1 MATLDCRTLFLS
13 DLHLGT
19 RVCRADYLL
28 DLLRRVNCDRL
39 VLVGDVFDVWA
50 MRRRIFWDPA
60 QEAVVQQVLSLALH
74 GVEVIYVP
82 GNHDE
87 LVRDFVGSEIR
98 GVRIQRELV
107 HWTADGRRFRVSH
120 GDEFDG
126 VVRHNRVAHWLG
138 DFGYNLLL
146 NGSRHLN
153 TIRRHLGHRYWSLS
167 AWLKT
172 RVSGAAREYIRR
184 FEEAAVAT
192 ARKGGFDGCICGHI
206 HKPNVEQFGDVL
218 YCNDG
223 DWVEHCTALVEDRN
237 GVLSLLH
244 WSDHRGVEAS
254 EPNTSA
260 HARIDLETRLAKYPT
275 SGIASQSLTSSG
287 PAGICAA
294 KRPSGTDR
302 CGATYSRRL
311 PERR

>member
-1 MATLDCRTLFLS
+1 
-13 DLHLGT
+13 
-19 RVCRADYLL
+19 
-28 DLLRRVNCDRL
+28 
-39 VLVGDVFDVWA
+39 

-60 QEAVVQQVLSLALH
+60 QQAVVQQVLSLALH

-167 AWLKT
+167 LAEDP
-172 RVSGAAREYIRR
+172 RQRR
-184 FEEAAVAT
+184 CPGIHPPF
-192 ARKGGFDGCICGHI
+192 RGSRGGH
-206 HKPNVEQFGDVL
+206 
-218 YCNDG
+218 
-223 DWVEHCTALVEDRN
+223 
-237 GVLSLLH
+237 
-244 WSDHRGVEAS
+244 
-254 EPNTSA
+254 SA
-260 HARIDLETRLAKYPT
+260 QGRL
-275 SGIASQSLTSSG
+275 
-287 PAGICAA
+287 
-294 KRPSGTDR
+294 
-302 CGATYSRRL
+302 
-311 PERR
+311 